1 VLLILFVG
9 SGCSGLIYEI
19 VWFQLLQLVIGSSTV
34 SLGVLLGSFMGG
46 LCLGSIALP
55 RMISTKRNALKV
67 YAVLELGIGVIGISL
82 LFGMPYIGS
91 LYTEYVGH
99 GLPGILLRAAICA
112 VCLLPPTVLMGAT
125 LPAIARWMETNR
137 EDVGRLGFFYGANIA
152 GAVFGCLLAG
162 FYLLRVHDVATATYV
177 AATINAIVALV
188 SIVLSTL
195 NARRANPADDT
206 ETTPSRSPG
215 AWCVYVAIALPGLTA
230 LGAEVIWT
238 RQLSLM
244 LGASVYTFSLI
255 LAVFLIGLGF
265 GSSAGAFLS
274 QRIDRPRLAL
284 GWCQL
289 LLAGAVWWAVYMVSC
304 SLPFWPI
311 NPSLATTPW
320 LNFQLDFV
328 RCLWAMLPAACLWG
342 ASFPLALAGAASRGQ
357 DPGRLVGGVY
367 AANTIGAIVGAI
379 GSSMFLVAWLGTQRS
394 HQVLIGLNVVAAA
407 LMFVPLVWRAWR
419 VKAAATGDGDAGES
433 TTRFG
438 GTVVVVTL
446 TGLAIFLASRVPETP
461 RGLIAYGRYLPTWT
475 SQPDFL
481 YVGEGM
487 NASVAVSELADGT
500 RNFHVSGKVVAS
512 GEHHDMRLQRML
524 GHVPGLIH
532 PDPRSALVVGCGAGV
547 TAGSIALYP
556 DVERIVIC
564 EIEPLIPPTAA
575 EYFGL
580 ENDYVLDDPRVEVVY
595 DDARHYIATTKEKF
609 DIITSDPIHPW
620 VKGAAALYS
629 QEYFQLCNG
638 RLNPGGM
645 VTQWVPLYE
654 TNLEAVKSELATF
667 FAVYPFGTIWAND
680 FAGGGYDLVLLGQTE
695 ATKIDMDGLQQR
707 MDRKD
712 HQLVRESLDQVNLV
726 SALGLLTKYAGRGPD
741 LRPWLEDAEINRDRN
756 LRLQYLAGMGLN
768 SYKEAWIYESIL
780 EYRQYPEDLFVATG
794 LRGRALRA
802 VFARRPPSE

>member
-55 RMISTKRNALKV
+55 RVISAKRNALRV

-82 LFGMPYIGS
+82 LFGMPYIGR
-91 LYTEYVGH
+91 LYTAYVGH

-125 LPAIARWMETNR
+125 LPAIARWMETTR
-137 EDVGRLGFFYGANIA
+137 EGVARLGFFYGANIA

-162 FYLLRVHDVATATYV
+162 FYLLRVHDVAVATYV
-177 AATINAIVALV
+177 AASINAVVALV

-195 NARRANPADDT
+195 NVRRATRADQT
-206 ETTPSRSPG
+206 ETTSSRSPG
-215 AWCVYVAIALPGLTA
+215 AWCVYVAIALSGLTA

-274 QRIDRPRLAL
+274 RRIDRPRLAL
-284 GWCQL
+284 GWCQFL
-289 LLAGAVWWAVYMVSC
+289 LVGAVWWAVYMVSC

-311 NPSLATTPW
+311 DPSLSSTPW
-320 LNFQLDFV
+320 LTFQLDFV

-357 DPGRLVGGVY
+357 DPGRLVAGVY
-367 AANTIGAIVGAI
+367 AANTIGAIIGAI
-379 GSSMFLVAWLGTQRS
+379 GFSMLLVAWLGTQRS
-394 HQVLIGLNVVAAA
+394 HQVLIGLNAVAAV

-419 VKAAATGDGDAGES
+419 VKASATSDGDTGES
-433 TTRFG
+433 ATRFG

-446 TGLAIFLASRVPETP
+446 TGLAIFLASKVPETP
-461 RGLIAYGRYLPTWT
+461 RGLIAFGRQLPTWT
-475 SQPDFL
+475 SWPDFI

-512 GEHHDMRLQRML
+512 SERHDMRLQRML

-532 PDPRSALVVGCGAGV
+532 PNPRSALVVGCGAGV
-547 TAGSIALYP
+547 TAGSITLYP
-556 DVERIVIC
+556 DIERIVIC

-575 EYFGL
+575 KYFGL
-580 ENDYVLDDPRVEVVY
+580 ENDRVLDDPRVEVVY

-629 QEYFQLCNG
+629 QEYFQLCKQ

-667 FAVYPFGTIWAND
+667 FAVYPFGTVWAND
-680 FAGGGYDLVLLGQTE
+680 IDGEGYDLVLLGQTE
-695 ATKIDMDGLQQR
+695 ATKIDMDSLQQR
-707 MDRKD
+707 MDRED
-712 HQLVRESLDQVNLV
+712 HKVVRESLDQVDLV

-741 LRPWLEDAEINRDRN
+741 LKPWLKGAEINRDRN

-768 SYKEAWIYESIL
+768 SYQEAWIYESIL

-802 VFARRPPSE
+802 VFARRPTSE